1 MLQKTHALNKALR
14 LILILSSVI
23 LTIYCI
29 QVFGIE
35 KLKLRIEEMGA
46 LAPLGI
52 FILRFTSIT
61 IPALP
66 STAYSILSGLLLG
79 FKKGLIVICLAD
91 ICSCSLSFFLSRYY
105 GRSLIKKL
113 VGNKFMNRV
122 ERFSQSYLENNI
134 FLMTGLL
141 MTGLFDFV
149 SYGIGLTKTP
159 WTKFLPALII
169 SIILSNPPVVA
180 LGAGLLNRDN
190 GSIILIFALFGMFI
204 LSIITGL
211 LKKRRH
217 IS

>member
-1 MLQKTHALNKALR
+1 
-14 LILILSSVI
+14 
-23 LTIYCI
+23 
-29 QVFGIE
+29 
-35 KLKLRIEEMGA
+35 
-46 LAPLGI
+46 
-52 FILRFTSIT
+52 
-61 IPALP
+61 
-66 STAYSILSGLLLG
+66 
-79 FKKGLIVICLAD
+79 
-91 ICSCSLSFFLSRYY
+91 
-105 GRSLIKKL
+105 
-113 VGNKFMNRV
+113 MNRV